1 MSKITQTPMSGV
13 DLSWLRMDTPENP
26 MMISSVLIFDAP
38 IAIADLKR
46 VLNERF
52 LKFRRF
58 RQRVVEKSGK
68 VYWQDDALFN
78 LDNHVHRRALPG
90 SADKAELQALVSDLN
105 SSTLDF
111 RRPLWQIDYVD
122 NYQGG
127 CALIMRIHHCIADG
141 ISLVR
146 VLLSL
151 TDPTPQLNLPK
162 PRPARPQKAVLKPL
176 NRWMHKA
183 VSSAQVAGQQ
193 AGILFQSLRS
203 EPGYALR
210 LIGTA
215 GDITLDLLKLGLMPF
230 DPETGLRQPLCGRKQ
245 VAWAEA
251 LNLNDVK
258 CCAKAMGGTINDTLL
273 CAATG
278 AIRRHL
284 LESKE
289 AIPDCGIRV
298 AVPFNLRPLDQP
310 ISVLGNQFGLMLV
323 SLPIEIDDP
332 KARFQQI
339 QNTMDELKRSYQAQV
354 TYSLLDLFGR
364 GPDILERRALAML
377 SNKASAVLTNVP
389 GPREAVYLAGSKLRQ
404 PMFWVPQSGSIGIG
418 MSILS
423 YAGSVQFGITVDQG
437 IQACP
442 NAIMDY
448 FHDSFYELAEA
459 AGIELETP
467 ANPRAANVKI
477 KPPRR
482 KRKQPA

>member
-46 VLNERF
+46 VLDERF

-58 RQRVVEKSGK
+58 RQRIVEKNSK
-68 VYWQDDALFN
+68 VYWQDDPLFD

-90 SADKAELQALVSDLN
+90 NADKAELQALVSDLN
-105 SSTLDF
+105 SSAMDF

-151 TDPTPQLNLPK
+151 TDPTPQPHLPR
-162 PRPARPQKAVLKPL
+162 PRPARRQKAVLKPL
-176 NRWMHKA
+176 NRWLHKA
-183 VSSAQVAGQQ
+183 VSSAQVAGEQ

-230 DPETGLRQPLCGRKQ
+230 DPKTGLRQPLCGRKH

-258 CCAKAMGGTINDTLL
+258 RCAKAMGGTVNDTLL

-310 ISVLGNQFGLMLV
+310 ISVLGNQFGLILV
-323 SLPIEIDDP
+323 SLPIEIDNP
-332 KARFQQI
+332 QARFHQI
-339 QNTMDELKRSYQAQV
+339 QSNTKQLKRSYQAQV

-364 GPDILERRALAML
+364 GPDILERRALAIL

-418 MSILS
+418 MSIFS

-437 IQACP
+437 IDVCP
-442 NAIMDY
+442 DAIMDY
-448 FHDSFYELAEA
+448 FHDSFYALSAA
-459 AGIELETP
+459 AGIEPETP
-467 ANPRAANVKI
+467 PKSRPADAKTRPL
-477 KPPRR
+477 RR